1 MSGSSFAEMS
11 GSSFKEELE
20 RLEAIVRQLEQEDLD
35 LDHAL
40 ALFEEGV
47 ARLKA
52 ARELLQK
59 SELTVKR
66 VLEGADGALGTD
78 SLDL

>member
-1 MSGSSFAEMS
+1 MS
-11 GSSFKEELE
+11 GSSFKQELE

-35 LDHAL
+35 LDRAL

-66 VLEGADGALGTD
+66 VLEAADGTLGTER
-78 SLDL
+78 LEL

>member
-1 MSGSSFAEMS
+1 MSTSRSKPSFQ
-11 GSSFKEELE
+11 EELAQLE
-20 RLEAIVRQLEQEDLD
+20 AVVRRLEDTDLD
-35 LDHAL
+35 LDQAL

-47 ARLKA
+47 ARLKT

-66 VLEGADGALGTD
+66 VLEDADGTIRAGDLG
-78 SLDL
+78 SR